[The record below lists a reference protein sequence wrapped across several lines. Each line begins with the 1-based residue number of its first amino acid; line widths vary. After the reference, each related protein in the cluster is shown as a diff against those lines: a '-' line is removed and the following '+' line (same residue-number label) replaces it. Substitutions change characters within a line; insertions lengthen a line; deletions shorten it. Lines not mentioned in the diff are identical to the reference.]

1 MNTNRSVEEDVQQ
14 FWAASQAW
22 KGTQAATQATQ
33 AATPSMQTCGDV
45 LDVLMPLAEQVR
57 SRDLATQ
64 ADRLAML
71 VIHAKRKYPKVP
83 ALNNRRISPFQK
95 PVKVRKGTKTQ
106 ARKVA

>member
-22 KGTQAATQATQ
+22 KGTQ

-95 PVKVRKGTKTQ
+95 PVKVRKGTQAQ

>member
-1 MNTNRSVEEDVQQ
+1 MNTNKSVEEDVQQ

-22 KGTQAATQATQ
+22 KGTQAV
-33 AATPSMQTCGDV
+33 TPNMQTCGDV
-45 LDVLMPLAEQVR
+45 LDVLMPLSEQVR

>member
-1 MNTNRSVEEDVQQ
+1 MNTNKSVEEDVQQ

-22 KGTQAATQATQ
+22 KGTQAATQAI
-33 AATPSMQTCGDV
+33 PSMQTCGDV

-83 ALNNRRISPFQK
+83 ALNNRRISLFQK